1 LDTDIALKRYIKKTF
16 VGCRLS
22 GMVVH
27 LTAYEKKP
35 VHSGQFNKGEKRAVM
50 GIVCRGWD
58 VEDLAFIRA
67 CSQRKASC
75 CTAG

>member
-1 LDTDIALKRYIKKTF
+1 
-16 VGCRLS
+16 
-22 GMVVH
+22 M
-27 LTAYEKKP
+27 
-35 VHSGQFNKGEKRAVM
+35 GQFNNGEIGTIM